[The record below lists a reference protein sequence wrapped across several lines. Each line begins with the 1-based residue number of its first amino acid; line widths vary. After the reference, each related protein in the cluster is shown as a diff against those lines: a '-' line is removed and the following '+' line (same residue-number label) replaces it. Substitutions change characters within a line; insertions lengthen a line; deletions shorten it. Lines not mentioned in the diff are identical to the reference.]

1 MPHQQ
6 APERPESQ
14 EEKLEL
20 RPIVKY
26 LAIGL
31 GVLSLLGVEYAT
43 YRAGVERGYQEGV
56 CSGEVTAAVHACAVE
71 NLRHVLQ
78 LASAEDAV
86 LVDAVKNHRTTLA
99 WIKEPTV
106 LYEVQWALAQ
116 ALITRGL
123 AAEADSMLRE
133 LFSAQQQ
140 ASPLWARRALV
151 TARAL
156 VEEGKYEQCAHYYGY
171 AEAYYKSV
179 SLVEK
184 QLEIISEQLTYLP
197 TAYPEPQ
204 KLQQQLAEYSKRAA
218 ELGDKGAEMV
228 AGIWAWKGRLYREEG
243 TTTALEKANRCFEK
257 ALSGFKANQLPEL
270 AGASICVGS
279 LLLDKGESERAEELI
294 KNGLSRIEDTPSAAP
309 YMLLALRDLARIEQD
324 KGNSDAAL
332 AMLYRAEGIA
342 LIHEPAGS
350 TFWNCLYDQRGWL
363 NFRRENYGAAR
374 VDFEKALEVCGDNPA
389 YRVQPLEG
397 AARCCLA
404 YEEIEKAAEYF
415 NECLQLRRAHM
426 ATELVPQGRIQL
438 ELARIYDAQNKAEEA
453 CAAYGEAVSLL
464 STMED
469 KKEPEL
475 ISAMF
480 ARAYSLT
487 QLRHWTEAY
496 AVWEALQPLV
506 ADDKILR
513 NEISVQMQ
521 YCREKGVIPAAEE
534 SH

>member
-26 LAIGL
+26 IAIGL

-43 YRAGVERGYQEGV
+43 YRAGVERGYKEGV

-71 NLRHVLQ
+71 NLRHVQQ

-99 WIKEPTV
+99 WIQEPTV

-123 AAEADSMLRE
+123 AAEADTMLRE
-133 LFSAQQQ
+133 LFTAQPQ
-140 ASPLWARRALV
+140 ASSLWARRALV

-156 VEEGKYEQCAHYYGY
+156 VEEGKYEQGAYYYGY
-171 AEAYYKSV
+171 ADAYYKKA
-179 SLVEK
+179 SLVEE
-184 QLEIISEQLTYLP
+184 QLELISEQLAHLP
-197 TAYPEPQ
+197 AAYPNPQ
-204 KLQQQLAEYSKRAA
+204 HLHQQLSAYAKRAA
-218 ELGDKGAEMV
+218 ELGDKGEEMV

-257 ALSGFKANQLPEL
+257 ALSGFKADHLPEL

-279 LLLDKGESERAEELI
+279 LLLDKGESARAEELI
-294 KNGLSRIEDTPSAAP
+294 RNGLSRIEDTPSAAP

-342 LIHEPAGS
+342 LIHEPSGS

-363 NFRRENYGAAR
+363 NFSRENYGAAR
-374 VDFEKALEVCGDNPA
+374 VDFEKALEVCGASPA

-404 YEEIEKAAEYF
+404 YEELDKAAGYF
-415 NECLQLRRAHM
+415 TECLQLRRSHM
-426 ATELVPQGRIQL
+426 AAELIPQGRIHL

-453 CAAYGEAVSLL
+453 CAAYGEAVRLL

-469 KKEPEL
+469 KQNPEL
-475 ISAMF
+475 IAAMM
-480 ARAYSLT
+480 AQAYSLT
-487 QLRHWTEAY
+487 QLRQWTEAY
-496 AVWEALQPLV
+496 AVWDALQPLV
-506 ADDKILR
+506 TDDKMLR
-513 NEISVQMQ
+513 NEVSVQLQ
-521 YCREKGVIPAAEE
+521 YCRDRGAVPADEE